1 VNTQYEQSYF
11 FDAGLYFECLQ
22 CGACCTGT
30 PGTIYVSDREIDAI
44 RQFLAIPA
52 ACLIQDHLYAFR
64 DSYSIREHADGR
76 CHFYEDG
83 CRIYPVRPHQC
94 RTYPFWLSNLRSR
107 KAWKK
112 TAAQCPGIG
121 SGRFYD
127 RERILGIVQ
136 TTF

>member
-1 VNTQYEQSYF
+1 MAREYEQSYF

-22 CGACCTGT
+22 CGVCCTGA

-52 ACLIQDHLYAFR
+52 DRLIQEHLYAFR

-76 CHFYEDG
+76 CHFYENG

-94 RTYPFWLSNLRSR
+94 RAFPFWFSNLRSL

-121 SGRFYD
+121 RGRFYD
-127 RERILGIVQ
+127 RERIIEIVQ
-136 TTF
+136 TNF